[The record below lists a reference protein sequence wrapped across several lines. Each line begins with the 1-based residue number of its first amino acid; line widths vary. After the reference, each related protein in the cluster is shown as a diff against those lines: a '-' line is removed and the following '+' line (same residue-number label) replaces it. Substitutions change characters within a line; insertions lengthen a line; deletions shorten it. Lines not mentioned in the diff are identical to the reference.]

1 MPYVVIY
8 DITRDSL
15 RNRVANKLKDYGLNR
30 IQYSAFVGDLRARN
44 LRSLVIDLK
53 KLLGKVGKEM
63 EGERRLVHIFPV
75 PFSSLESVIVIGEW
89 KEEKEEKRAKIF

>member
-15 RNRVANKLKDYGLNR
+15 RSRVANKLKDYGLRR
-30 IQYSAFVGDLRARN
+30 IQYSAFVGDLRARSI
-44 LRSLVIDLK
+44 RSLVTDLK
-53 KLLGKVGKEM
+53 KMLGKAGRVED
-63 EGERRLVHIFPV
+63 ERKVIHIFPV

-89 KEEKEEKRAKIF
+89 KEEKEEKRAKVF